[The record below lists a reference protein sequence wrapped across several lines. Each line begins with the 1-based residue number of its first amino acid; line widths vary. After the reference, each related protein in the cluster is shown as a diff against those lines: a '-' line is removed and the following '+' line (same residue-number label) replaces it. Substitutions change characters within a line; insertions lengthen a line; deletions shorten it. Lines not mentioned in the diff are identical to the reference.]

1 MKIKLNSTNSVNS
14 LNKGTFS
21 DIEIRQTTKPFHYLN
36 IKETVDQ
43 YEVFKEEKENC
54 NKYRLILTIN
64 PYCTNVLFNTLTEI
78 IKDEGSDRLETIGD
92 NSKAKSCGKA
102 YGNTTPNRYQMIR
115 NTEYSRDEINYEY
128 LPGYDI
134 FHTHLLRNTS
144 FKMVNYNTSNDR
156 GVFNT
161 V

>member
-14 LNKGTFS
+14 LNKDTFS
-21 DIEIRQTTKPFHYLN
+21 NIEIKQTTKPFHHLN

-78 IKDEGSDRLETIGD
+78 IKDEGSDKLETVGD
-92 NSKAKSCGKA
+92 NGKAKSCGKA

-115 NTEYSRDEINYEY
+115 NT
-128 LPGYDI
+128 
-134 FHTHLLRNTS
+134 
-144 FKMVNYNTSNDR
+144 
-156 GVFNT
+156 
-161 V
+161 

>member
-14 LNKGTFS
+14 LNKDTFS
-21 DIEIRQTTKPFHYLN
+21 NIEIKQTTKPFHHLN

-78 IKDEGSDRLETIGD
+78 IKDEGSDKLETVGD
-92 NSKAKSCGKA
+92 NGKAKKNSG
-102 YGNTTPNRYQMIR
+102 R
-115 NTEYSRDEINYEY
+115 
-128 LPGYDI
+128 
-134 FHTHLLRNTS
+134 
-144 FKMVNYNTSNDR
+144 
-156 GVFNT
+156 
-161 V
+161 